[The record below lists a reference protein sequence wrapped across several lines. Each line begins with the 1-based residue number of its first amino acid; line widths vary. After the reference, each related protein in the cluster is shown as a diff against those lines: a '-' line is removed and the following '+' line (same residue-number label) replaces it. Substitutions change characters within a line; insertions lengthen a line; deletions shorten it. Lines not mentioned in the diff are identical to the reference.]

1 MGGIREISAGPLN
14 LKFSGMWLVER
25 EAAVSGGF
33 LSITVGL
40 EAMVGRLS
48 ALVTLA
54 SFGGGWL
61 GGMGRKRRVR

>member
-25 EAAVSGGF
+25 EAAVSGGL

-40 EAMVGRLS
+40 EAMVGQL
-48 ALVTLA
+48 
-54 SFGGGWL
+54 
-61 GGMGRKRRVR
+61 